1 MAGPHEPS
9 VLKPPGEDEVF
20 FKNYIP
26 PARDAIHMP
35 IHVFY
40 MLLATIVIIMT
51 LYAIIGHLIKDLIHD
66 LADKLFGEQPEEVQV
81 NFLEAR
87 DKFMADWCPETTPE
101 LEALARAEEIKVSME
116 GNIRGP
122 AVWVISDEP
131 RLPRTGPRV
140 VFGKNT

>member
-66 LADKLFGEQPEEVQV
+66 LADRLFGEQPEEVQV

-116 GNIRGP
+116 GNVCGP

-131 RLPRTGPRV
+131 RPPRTGPRV